1 MINNQ
6 ASSEVTSMK
15 VLLLALTLPLAAC
28 VSIDL
33 PGLVSDTAKVG
44 KDAYQSIAGKKAEE
58 KPKEPAA
65 ASADYITH
73 ATVGQASQTIAEIR
87 DQCVRE
93 AVEKL
98 NQLSGKEVQFTVL
111 ENTIGTVNNSV
122 VANCKVAIATPA
134 VAATD
139 KK

>member
-1 MINNQ
+1 
-6 ASSEVTSMK
+6 MK
-15 VLLLALTLPLAAC
+15 LFLLALTLPLAAC

-44 KDAYQSIAGKKAEE
+44 KDAYQSIAGKKADE
-58 KPKEPAA
+58 KPGEPAA
-65 ASADYITH
+65 ASGEFITYT
-73 ATVGQASQTIAEIR
+73 TVGQPSQTIAEIR

-98 NQLSGKEVQFTVL
+98 SQLSGKEVQFTVL
-111 ENTIGTVNNSV
+111 ENTIGSVNNNV
-122 VANCKVAIATPA
+122 VANCKVAIAKPA
-134 VAATD
+134 VVATD